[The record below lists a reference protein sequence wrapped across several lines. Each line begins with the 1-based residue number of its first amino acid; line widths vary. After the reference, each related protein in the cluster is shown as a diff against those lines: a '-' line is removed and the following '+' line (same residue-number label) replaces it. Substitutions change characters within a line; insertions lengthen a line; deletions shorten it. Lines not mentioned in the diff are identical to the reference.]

1 MKEKEENE
9 TTSLN
14 FSIQNMKIMASSPI
28 TSWQTDREIVEARTN
43 CIFLGSRIMAA
54 TIICNDFGAK
64 KRKSVTVCI
73 VSPSLCHEVMG
84 PDTIILIFLNVEF

>member
-1 MKEKEENE
+1 MSFN
-9 TTSLN
+9 
-14 FSIQNMKIMASSPI
+14 IMAVV
-28 TSWQTDREIVEARTN
+28 TVH
-43 CIFLGSRIMAA
+43 G
-54 TIICNDFGAK
+54 DFGAK